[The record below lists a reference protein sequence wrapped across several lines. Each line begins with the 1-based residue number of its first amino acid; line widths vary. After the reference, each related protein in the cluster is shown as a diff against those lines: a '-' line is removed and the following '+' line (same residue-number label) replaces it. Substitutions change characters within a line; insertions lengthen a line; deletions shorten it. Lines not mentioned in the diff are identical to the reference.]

1 MRPVAPNPAPVETA
15 ESDEALIVGAA
26 GGDANA
32 LARLYDRYAP
42 PLLSAGE
49 RILKNRRDA
58 EDLLHDVFVE
68 VWQQAGDYDPSR
80 GSVKSWLFLRMRSR
94 AIDRLRLASAKNVEL
109 GDKVLA
115 TATRDVVEDPA
126 LAPDRAQVR
135 TTLDV
140 LPPDQRAAIELAY
153 FGGLSGAQI
162 AAQLGIPLGTV
173 KTRLALGMS
182 KLRAVFGENNDNQ
195 EVGE

>member
-1 MRPVAPNPAPVETA
+1 MNDLCLKWSFGPPPLERRALTLQLLRADVLPMRPVVPQPEPADTDWDD
-15 ESDEALIVGAA
+15 SLIVVAD
-26 GGDANA
+26 GGDASA

-94 AIDRLRLASAKNVEL
+94 AIDRLRLASCKNVEL
-109 GDKVLA
+109 GEK
-115 TATRDVVEDPA
+115 
-126 LAPDRAQVR
+126 
-135 TTLDV
+135 
-140 LPPDQRAAIELAY
+140 
-153 FGGLSGAQI
+153 
-162 AAQLGIPLGTV
+162 
-173 KTRLALGMS
+173 
-182 KLRAVFGENNDNQ
+182 
-195 EVGE
+195 